1 MRTAFHGTTFNVLL
15 SVLLAAFLVQNV
27 ILQRQNHRL
36 KSAPTLPPVESLA
49 VSPGEVLSEIGG
61 VGLDGRYRSISLPNL
76 SSDKLLLLTFAP
88 GCPGCQDNQPALG
101 ALTAEA
107 REHGWRTVWVSRES
121 VEPTGKYC
129 EKNNIPS
136 SETVAAPP
144 YSTYAQL
151 GMTAVP
157 QVITV
162 GPGGR
167 VERVWIGRLDKD
179 TAAHI
184 SHYLS
189 QGEPGTS
196 GAVSAPASKKEESR
210 SAVGF

>member
-1 MRTAFHGTTFNVLL
+1 MRSVFHGITFNVLL
-15 SVLLAAFLVQNV
+15 SVLLAGFIVQNL

-36 KSAPTLPPVESLA
+36 KVTPTLPPIESLA
-49 VSPGEVLSEIGG
+49 VSPGKVLREIGG
-61 VGLDGRYRSISLPNL
+61 VGLDGKYRSISLPNS

-121 VEPTGKYC
+121 VEPTVTYC
-129 EKNNIPS
+129 EKNNIPT
-136 SETVAAPP
+136 SETVAVPP
-144 YSTYAQL
+144 YSTYLQL

-162 GPGGR
+162 GPGGI
-167 VERVWIGRLDKD
+167 VERVWMGRLDKD

-189 QGEPGTS
+189 QGELGTS
-196 GAVSAPASKKEESR
+196 GTVSAPASKKESQ
-210 SAVGF
+210 STGGF